1 MISKNV
7 VEFNFLQL
15 EVNGIF
21 NSGEFG
27 QISDKPLKV
36 GNILHKATIDVNTEG
51 TEAAAATGAFT
62 FPLWVTSC
70 RSTGSCRI
78 WPTLRDIYA
87 ISAVC
92 QSSWVK
98 IKK

>member
-1 MISKNV
+1 MNSENV
-7 VEFNFLQL
+7 VAFDFLQL

-51 TEAAAATGAFT
+51 TEAAAATGVFT
-62 FPLWVTSC
+62 FPVDSIQYFGLPHA
-70 RSTGSCRI
+70 GQQEFAGFGQ
-78 WPTLRDIYA
+78 P
-87 ISAVC
+87 
-92 QSSWVK
+92 
-98 IKK
+98 